1 MITYNGMRAEEKNG
15 NKQLPPGAYVVQVI
29 DVRITGNAPDQRL
42 EFMFDIC
49 EGDYKGFWMNKY
61 NAQKERGSNYKI
73 TYKGRLSLRIPNDG
87 NKRSQYPETDIK
99 NFNDMIAKFQ
109 NSNPGAVFMS
119 DDGLDE
125 NALKTLFIGVSVVED
140 EYNGN
145 RFTKPVRFEN
155 VDDVRNGT
163 VTPPQP
169 RGQELDPTTAPT
181 VDQGSQMQIV
191 TEALP
196 WDQNDKPF

>member
-1 MITYNGMRAEEKNG
+1 MITYNGMKAEEKNG
-15 NKQLPPGAYVVQVI
+15 NRQLPPGAYVVQVI

-73 TYKGRLSLRIPNDG
+73 TFKGRLSLRIPNDD
-87 NKRSQYPETDIK
+87 NKRSQYPESDK
-99 NFNDMIAKFQ
+99 RNFNDMIAKFL
-109 NSNPGAVFMS
+109 NSNPGATFNS
-119 DDGLDE
+119 ERGLDE

-145 RFTKPVRFEN
+145 KFTKPVRFEN

-169 RGQELDPTTAPT
+169 RGSEPDPTTAPT

-191 TEALP
+191 TEELP
-196 WDQNDKPF
+196 WREDDKPY

>member
-1 MITYNGMRAEEKNG
+1 MITYNGMKAEEKNG

-169 RGQELDPTTAPT
+169 RGQEPDPTTAPT

-196 WDQNDKPF
+196 WDQNDRPY